1 MAALFLFYNAEVNM
15 LYTLYFVFAIL
26 ALGCIF
32 FDEDD
37 WRK

>member
-1 MAALFLFYNAEVNM
+1 MTALFLFYNVEVNM
-15 LYTLYFVFAIL
+15 YTLYFVFAIL